1 MIAEIIHQINNELP
15 SGVRLVAVS
24 KFHPTEAIKEAYQ
37 AGQRIFGESRMQ
49 ELVKKHEDLPKDIEW
64 HFIGHLQTNKVRYI
78 VPFISLIES
87 IDSPRLLKEVNKQ
100 AAEAVPKDIEWHFI
114 GHLQTNKVRY
124 IVPFISLIESIDSP
138 RLLKEVNKQAAEA
151 GRTVNVLLQLHIAQE
166 ETKFGFDF
174 EECRTYLAEGS
185 WRELNNVRI
194 CGLMGMASN
203 TDCMEQ
209 VKQEFASLHTFFKE
223 VKETFF
229 VGKDYF
235 QEISMGMSHDYPLAI
250 EQGSTLI
257 RVGSKIFGERNYH

>member
-24 KFHPTEAIKEAYQ
+24 KFHPAEAIKEAYQ

-49 ELVKKHEDLPKDIEW
+49 ELVKKHEDL
-64 HFIGHLQTNKVRYI
+64 
-78 VPFISLIES
+78 
-87 IDSPRLLKEVNKQ
+87 
-100 AAEAVPKDIEWHFI
+100 PKDIEWHFI

-229 VGKDYF
+229 AGKDYF

>member
-24 KFHPTEAIKEAYQ
+24 KFHPAEAIKEAYQ

-49 ELVKKHEDLPKDIEW
+49 ELVKKHEDL
-64 HFIGHLQTNKVRYI
+64 
-78 VPFISLIES
+78 
-87 IDSPRLLKEVNKQ
+87 
-100 AAEAVPKDIEWHFI
+100 PKDIEWHFI

>member
-49 ELVKKHEDLPKDIEW
+49 ELVKKHEDL
-64 HFIGHLQTNKVRYI
+64 
-78 VPFISLIES
+78 
-87 IDSPRLLKEVNKQ
+87 
-100 AAEAVPKDIEWHFI
+100 PKDIEWHFI

-229 VGKDYF
+229 AGKDYF

>member
-49 ELVKKHEDLPKDIEW
+49 ELVKKHEDL
-64 HFIGHLQTNKVRYI
+64 
-78 VPFISLIES
+78 
-87 IDSPRLLKEVNKQ
+87 
-100 AAEAVPKDIEWHFI
+100 PKDIEWHFI